1 MVMIKNDHLRLE
13 IRKWMAAEGIQDIP
27 EDWNRSKPVFQLSDT
42 LSNICVVMYA
52 GILELRKRH
61 SETEYVEQWLNYP
74 FPSDQFKMLE
84 QAVSNME

>member
-1 MVMIKNDHLRLE
+1 
-13 IRKWMAAEGIQDIP
+13 MAAEGIQDIP